1 MTKLSSIKHI
11 TFILIWVINKLRNHI
26 DTSNRN
32 MPKSGWINRIE
43 LITTKIIILKINELS
58 SLFLYLFKS
67 NELTTM
73 KLGLKNSEGWKE
85 KSNNFIHLD
94 APFNSGKNKTA
105 ANDKIVEITK
115 VKQHKIIKFF
125 IENVVK
131 QRITKIPDKLKI
143 ICFFKR

>member
-85 KSNNFIHLD
+85 KSNNLIPPPVRLQQRRQYELSAGNATCS
-94 APFNSGKNKTA
+94 APQLCLVF
-105 ANDKIVEITK
+105 V
-115 VKQHKIIKFF
+115 
-125 IENVVK
+125 
-131 QRITKIPDKLKI
+131 
-143 ICFFKR
+143 